1 MLNDVV
7 VLIVVCTAAY
17 KLWEVKY
24 QCQQDSLQHVHLT
37 SDLLLQK
44 PKRAAILI
52 RNWEADF
59 SSPCGVTISN
69 PRNCERNRNGE
80 KEPWRPHLNF
90 VAPGGGSYTPG
101 IYKVI
106 SWPFHVAQRY
116 ALRWTMSMLT
126 RVCRPV
132 ACDSRKFILLSAF
145 CNCYYK
151 NNIQRAMCSAS
162 SIPDR
167 QAVIYYE
174 KNGGPEV
181 LQYST
186 SFAVPSD
193 LSATDI
199 LIKNKYTGIN
209 FIEVYFR
216 NGIYPAEF
224 PYIPGRE
231 ASGEVLAVGDKV
243 KNFKVGDKVAYL
255 GNKNFAQFTKFDTN
269 QSTILNLGPNAT
281 TEQLKLYAASLLQG
295 LTALTFINEAYAVK
309 ENDYIL
315 VTAAA
320 GGVGLILDQ
329 LIGKVRK
336 AHVIAVAST
345 DEKLAKAKQNG
356 AEFLLNSSELS
367 NDQLAEKILEI
378 TNGKGVEAI
387 FDSIGKDT
395 FDLDLK
401 VVKRKGTF
409 ISYGNSS
416 GAVPPFVI
424 NKLAPKNIKLLRPQ
438 LFGYVAERSEFE
450 HYTKE
455 LFDLINSKKL
465 SIDIYQVYQLK
476 DYPTATRDLEGRKT
490 TGKLLLEIPN

>member
-1 MLNDVV
+1 
-7 VLIVVCTAAY
+7 
-17 KLWEVKY
+17 
-24 QCQQDSLQHVHLT
+24 
-37 SDLLLQK
+37 
-44 PKRAAILI
+44 
-52 RNWEADF
+52 
-59 SSPCGVTISN
+59 
-69 PRNCERNRNGE
+69 
-80 KEPWRPHLNF
+80 
-90 VAPGGGSYTPG
+90 
-101 IYKVI
+101 
-106 SWPFHVAQRY
+106 
-116 ALRWTMSMLT
+116 MLT

-132 ACDSRKFILLSAF
+132 ACYRRKFDFFPVF
-145 CNCYYK
+145 CNCNSK
-151 NNIQRAMCSAS
+151 NNIQKAMSS
-162 SIPDR
+162 TFSIPDK

-174 KNGGPEV
+174 RNGGPEV
-181 LQYST
+181 LKYST
-186 SFAVPSD
+186 EFAVPSD

-216 NGIYPAEF
+216 NGIYPADF

-231 ASGEVLAVGDKV
+231 ASGEVVAVGDKV
-243 KNFKVGDKVAYL
+243 TNFKVGDKVAYL
-255 GNKNFAQFTKFDTN
+255 GHKNFAQFTKFDST
-269 QSTILNLGPNAT
+269 QSTILNLGQNAT
-281 TEQLKLYAASLLQG
+281 SKQLKLYAASLLQG

-329 LIGKVRK
+329 LIGNVKK

-401 VVKRKGTF
+401 VIRRKGTL

-416 GAVPPFVI
+416 GAVPPFII
-424 NKLAPKNIKLLRPQ
+424 NKLSSKNVKLLRPQ
-438 LFGYVAERSEFE
+438 LYGYVAERPEFE

-465 SIDIYQVYQLK
+465 NIDIHKVYQLK
-476 DYPTATRDLEGRKT
+476 DYPTATKELEGRKT